1 MKKNDRWIHFRHK
14 VVVELLRCTLG
25 PYARWKYGIQI
36 EKFKE
41 QGDRPYL
48 IVMNHQT
55 AFDQFFCGND
65 LPPPG
70 VLPGQ

>member
-1 MKKNDRWIHFRHK
+1 MKKTDSWLKFRHK
-14 VVVELLRCTLG
+14 VVTSLLQPTFGL
-25 PYARWKYGIQI
+25 YVRWKYGIKI

-55 AFDQFFCGND
+55 GFDQFF
-65 LPPPG
+65 P
-70 VLPGQ
+70 